1 MHECLLC
8 KRDMKTSKDTFG
20 NGCVK
25 NIYSF
30 LGMSMPKKVMLREPT
45 LYKNI
50 MKINNI
56 HNINT
61 YQKTWLTDRYLTRQ
75 YLHRIPY
82 GNYSRL
88 KNQIDTEIQNINQIE
103 NNEEPKSAKNMS
115 LKQAYDLYKKATKF
129 TEGIEKLKKGNFTD
143 EESIKLLISGFS
155 FIFNMRKNSNQYEKS
170 SFKAMQYAF
179 WQSVIEIGGK
189 YAEFNI
195 SSDFLQHSLEK
206 EPTDILI
213 SKGKVV
219 QAIAGDKNFKSN
231 INNIIE
237 EYGENCNEF
246 IFDSNVDDRFPMSF
260 VENDLYFAIHDIEL
274 KVEGKKQ
281 NEKWILDVKLHDR
294 YDYSEFKKIDKYYK
308 DTKSVP
314 KSIFSST
321 LYNLAWFSIKAQ
333 VMKEYNIDIVFKID
347 NNFEV
352 IDI

>member
-75 YLHRIPY
+75 YLNRIPY

-206 EPTDILI
+206 EPTDLLI